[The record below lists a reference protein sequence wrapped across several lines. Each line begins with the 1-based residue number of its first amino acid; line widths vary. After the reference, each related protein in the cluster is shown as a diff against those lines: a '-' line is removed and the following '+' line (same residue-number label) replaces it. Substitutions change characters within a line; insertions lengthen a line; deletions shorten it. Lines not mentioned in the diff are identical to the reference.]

1 VQEGYVAPETKR
13 NITLKLGNSVLRTA
27 RVMAAEQ
34 DVSVSELVA
43 TLIEQ
48 AADSR
53 HNSEQAR
60 QGALARLR
68 KGYHLGFRPAKS
80 RDELHER

>member
-1 VQEGYVAPETKR
+1 MTPETKR

-48 AADSR
+48 AANSR
-53 HNSEQAR
+53 HSSEQAK
-60 QGALARLR
+60 QSGLARLR
-68 KGYHLGFRPAKS
+68 KGYHLGFTPAKS
-80 RDELHER
+80 RDELYER